1 MISVTRAHTVSSVR
15 TAFRAVSTWSNVPA
29 GPPDPILGV
38 TEAFKA
44 DADPRKIN
52 LGVGAYRDG
61 DGKPYVLNSVKKAED
76 LLRASNPD
84 KEYLPITGLPE
95 FTKIATKLAYGAD
108 STPLNANAIAAT
120 QSISG
125 TGALRIGGAFLARF
139 YPHSK
144 MIYLPV
150 PSWGNHT
157 PIFRDSG
164 LEVRGYRYFDKKT
177 GRGIAY
183 YTVVDQSAPENS
195 IVLLHACAHNPT
207 GVDPTPAQ
215 WKEISDIV
223 KEKKLFPFFDM
234 AYQGFASGSTDRD
247 ALANMG
253 LYGERA
259 GAFSLTTADAEE
271 KARVESQLKIVIRP
285 MYSNPPLHGARIANA
300 ILSRPELYG
309 EWKEEVKGM
318 AERIISMRER
328 LYNELANTH
337 KTPGE
342 WGHIKSQ
349 IGMFSFTGLTAAQTK
364 ALAERA
370 HIYMTADGRISMA
383 GLNGKNIDY
392 FAESVSRAVK
402 GAWPDLSSSD
412 IATLPPLPDKFVP
425 PAPDDTPQNVSPSI
439 ICLSPRPLPELPSL
453 SSSISTADSS
463 TTSTLSSPLP
473 QDQYPYSPPEA
484 QTTCAPQAD
493 HSPDLLDLREPR
505 SPDPAH
511 FSPVDDVISSFPSP
525 TSSQLEF
532 SPSLSNNRPGSTKRR
547 KRSPPTPDAERAA
560 RQDEENHPDPSGEEA
575 AIACSRS
582 DVQEH
587 VPEQEHR
594 IGGRVR
600 KLFKTRPAETKAR
613 RNSVSSLVSS
623 RRASLSVSVRL
634 PAALPESPTSR
645 QGSEPPLHS
654 ITRRFSL
661 QSLLHSRLPRESA
674 DSSSRTSVGNRLST
688 VMSTREGDW
697 LRLSLDNTG
706 FPDAPG
712 IVRNGVQPNGDQHEK
727 TAESQAV

>member
-1 MISVTRAHTVSSVR
+1 MISVTRARTVASVR
-15 TAFRAVSTWSNVPA
+15 TALRTVSTWSNVPA

-44 DADPRKIN
+44 DKDPRKIN

-76 LLRASNPD
+76 FLRASNPD

-95 FTKIATKLAYGAD
+95 FTKNATKLAYGAD

-144 MIYLPV
+144 VIYLPV

-177 GRGIAY
+177 VGLDFEAFFRGRGIAY
-183 YTVVDQSAPENS
+183 YIVVDQNAPERS

-215 WKEISDIV
+215 WKEISNIV

-247 ALANMG
+247 ALAVRLFVSEGHQVALSQSFAKNMG

-285 MYSNPPLHGARIANA
+285 MYSNPPLHGARIANT

-309 EWKEEVKGM
+309 EWEAEVKGM
-318 AERIISMRER
+318 ADRIISMRER

-370 HIYMTADGRISMA
+370 YIYMTADGRISMA

-402 GAWPDLSSSD
+402 G
-412 IATLPPLPDKFVP
+412 TL
-425 PAPDDTPQNVSPSI
+425 
-439 ICLSPRPLPELPSL
+439 
-453 SSSISTADSS
+453 
-463 TTSTLSSPLP
+463 
-473 QDQYPYSPPEA
+473 
-484 QTTCAPQAD
+484 
-493 HSPDLLDLREPR
+493 
-505 SPDPAH
+505 
-511 FSPVDDVISSFPSP
+511 
-525 TSSQLEF
+525 
-532 SPSLSNNRPGSTKRR
+532 
-547 KRSPPTPDAERAA
+547 
-560 RQDEENHPDPSGEEA
+560 
-575 AIACSRS
+575 
-582 DVQEH
+582 
-587 VPEQEHR
+587 
-594 IGGRVR
+594 
-600 KLFKTRPAETKAR
+600 
-613 RNSVSSLVSS
+613 
-623 RRASLSVSVRL
+623 
-634 PAALPESPTSR
+634 
-645 QGSEPPLHS
+645 
-654 ITRRFSL
+654 
-661 QSLLHSRLPRESA
+661 
-674 DSSSRTSVGNRLST
+674 
-688 VMSTREGDW
+688 
-697 LRLSLDNTG
+697 
-706 FPDAPG
+706 
-712 IVRNGVQPNGDQHEK
+712 
-727 TAESQAV
+727 